1 MATFQ
6 GARHDPFRGFKF
18 RVVIDGFTS
27 AGFQKC
33 TGLKEETEITEYREG
48 TDPVTMHKLPGLTS
62 YDNIVLERGMSP
74 NDDFKKWR
82 EDIVRIAESGNL
94 GPDGLPTPD
103 FRRNVIVEL
112 YDKGGVKVKEW
123 EVLEAWPA
131 VLEIGDLDAE
141 SSDVLI
147 ETLELANEGHRQTM

>member
-1 MATFQ
+1 
-6 GARHDPFRGFKF
+6 
-18 RVVIDGFTS
+18 
-27 AGFQKC
+27 
-33 TGLKEETEITEYREG
+33 
-48 TDPVTMHKLPGLTS
+48 MHKLPGLTS

-123 EVLEAWPA
+123 EVFEAWPA